1 MKLAARP
8 FHPSS
13 FILHPSL
20 RFGLKVGAI
29 VLILLAGLVVASFPV
44 KSYTQT
50 ADTQPTVDEKLYF
63 GSPESHPAGYRFDWT
78 LPGAALVYTHVPR
91 YTPLNLRLKLNLQ
104 RPAGAPPAHLEI
116 YEAYFEAPVGPR
128 LLGTFDY
135 NPNDPSFNGPRD
147 FYLTVPPADR
157 DYGPLLIEFSTNTFQ
172 VGNDRREL
180 GVIFVEAEISLPRS
194 QLRYLFWPH
203 PYWIAGLALLAAIA
217 AWALR
222 SGLSFFES
230 LLLSG
235 MAGLTLLAVS
245 QSTYQFSWV
254 LLFLAA
260 LFWAMFRWEK
270 TLQVQLGRWSPGPLL
285 AATSLLLLFFLLS
298 GDEHGDV
305 RAYGLWGA
313 SVEKNGI
320 WGIYNYDAGLNYLPL
335 LVYLLWFYNRIVYP
349 FGWQYSTLSW
359 RVFAAILYL
368 VTVFVLYLLLREQSK
383 IENRT
388 SVGLGPK
395 SKIENQPSA
404 LNTPQGGRGRQHPA
418 LSSSFILHPSSLLL
432 VAFNAGIFFNP
443 IIWGQSD
450 MIALLPGVV
459 AFYLIYRRWGIW
471 GGLALGLV
479 AVSKPQAWFWLPV
492 LAWMLVQ
499 RCGWKR
505 GGVGLGLGGVLALAL
520 TGGAFG
526 MDFQAV
532 VRYFTQPEFAG
543 DFDNGRPSAFN
554 LNYLFLGEKEVTPPV
569 WLSLGGFGVVALMFL
584 GLLYF
589 TMGRDRPLK
598 QYALAVGIAAQG
610 CFTWLIKMKERYLIF
625 GLPFLGLAAML
636 DRRLV
641 KIFLGLSWLQLLQL
655 IISLYRQGRAQRRHL
670 EENFMLW
677 GQLLN
682 AEWLRLALSVCTVA
696 IFAYLAFFFVREALK
711 KSKIENQK
719 SKIEG
724 QTFSNVE

>member
-20 RFGLKVGAI
+20 GFGLKVGAI
-29 VLILLAGLVVASFPV
+29 ALILLAGLVVASFPV

-50 ADTQPTVDEKLYF
+50 PDTQPTVDEKLYF
-63 GSPESHPAGYRFDWT
+63 GSPESHPAGYRFEWT
-78 LPGAALVYTHVPR
+78 MPGSALVYTHVPR

-128 LLGTFDY
+128 LLGSFDY

-157 DYGPLLIEFSTNTFQ
+157 DYGPLLIEFNTNFFQ
-172 VGNDRREL
+172 VANDRREL
-180 GVIFVEAEISLPRS
+180 GVIFLEAEISVPRS

-203 PYWIAGLALLAAIA
+203 PYWIAGLVLLAAMA

-235 MAGLTLLAVS
+235 MAGLTLLAIS
-245 QSTYQFSWV
+245 QSTYQYSWV
-254 LLFLAA
+254 LLLLAA

-270 TLQVQLGRWSPGPLL
+270 TLQAQLGGWTAGPLM
-285 AATSLLLLFFLLS
+285 AATALLLLFFLLS

-335 LVYLLWFYNRIVYP
+335 LVYLLWFYNRVVYP

-359 RVFAAILYL
+359 RVFSAILYL
-368 VTVFVLYLLLREQSK
+368 ALVFVLYLLLRKQSA
-383 IENRT
+383 ISSQQSAVSNQLPAAEIT
-388 SVGLGPK
+388 TEEK
-395 SKIENQPSA
+395 SSH
-404 LNTPQGGRGRQHPA
+404 HP
-418 LSSSFILHPSSLLL
+418 SSFILHPSSLLL

-450 MIALLPGVV
+450 MIALLPGAI

-479 AVSKPQAWFWLPV
+479 AISKPQAWFWLPV
-492 LAWMLVQ
+492 LAWLLVQ

-505 GGVGLGLGGVLALAL
+505 GGIGLGLGGVLALVL

-554 LNYLFLGEKEVTPPV
+554 LNYLFLGEREVTPPG
-569 WLSLGGFGVVALMFL
+569 WLSLGGFVVVALMFL

-589 TMGRDRPLK
+589 TRGRDRPLK
-598 QYALAVGIAAQG
+598 QYSLAVGVAAQG
-610 CFTWLIKMKERYLIF
+610 CFTWLIKMKERYLIY

-682 AEWLRLALSVCTVA
+682 ADWLRTVLSVCTVA
-696 IFAYLAFFFVREALK
+696 VFVYLAFFIGREAVK
-711 KSKIENQK
+711 RSKIENHT
-719 SKIEG
+719 SVG
-724 QTFSNVE
+724 L